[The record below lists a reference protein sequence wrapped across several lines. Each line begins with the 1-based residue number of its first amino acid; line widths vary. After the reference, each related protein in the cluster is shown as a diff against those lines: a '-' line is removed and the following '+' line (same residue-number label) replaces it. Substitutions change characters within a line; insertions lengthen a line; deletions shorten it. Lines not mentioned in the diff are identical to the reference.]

1 MSGFVSYLDSL
12 IGKLN
17 AAKTI
22 AVDVAKEAAP
32 EVLAAAQANAAK
44 GVDST
49 GRAWLPTKA
58 GNKPLRNAAAAI
70 TTRAV
75 GTVLQLVLT
84 GHHVYHSL
92 GAGEPKRQIIP
103 DRGEPIPD
111 YIRDACKRAALRV
124 VRRKLGA
131 S

>member
-1 MSGFVSYLDSL
+1 MSTFVSYLDSL

-17 AAKTI
+17 AARSI
-22 AVDVAKEAAP
+22 ASDVAKEAAGD
-32 EVLAAAQANAAK
+32 VLEASQANAAA
-44 GVDST
+44 GVDSK

-58 GNKPLRNAAAAI
+58 GNKPLKNAAAAI
-70 TTRAV
+70 TTRAI
-75 GTVLQLVLT
+75 GTVLQLVLS

-124 VRRKLGA
+124 FRRKLA
-131 S
+131 P